1 MLILLLLLQVIP
13 ANDMNTEGF
22 GDFGFRSGVWYG
34 EYMDRTCV
42 YGKHFFFMCW
52 CAQLM
57 SFSMY
62 QKSKL
67 RSSLSKSPWLWSSQT
82 QNFRTDVL
90 LASCQPQVWSGNELV
105 LICVYVNVHIPT
117 SFTSPPPKYFRI
129 LLSLIFL
136 FFPISSKAFQPF
148 PTCVGYGGTK
158 VHTEASTLIQ
168 QPVLQLTCGQTDHL
182 KALCLD
188 KKVNFR
194 VKAVFE
200 KEKSHF

>member
-136 FFPISSKAFQPF
+136 FFSYFIQGLSAISNMCRIWWNKSPHRGKHVNPAACSSADMWSDRPF
-148 PTCVGYGGTK
+148 EGT
-158 VHTEASTLIQ
+158 L
-168 QPVLQLTCGQTDHL
+168 PW
-182 KALCLD
+182 
-188 KKVNFR
+188 
-194 VKAVFE
+194 
-200 KEKSHF
+200 